1 MSAIDDFNELL
12 SETEVIQQVY
22 RSVREEPAHLLGKIC
37 SEYQK
42 TKEAI
47 PDHHLRIAGYIS
59 ETALKALL
67 SAGLIKRQSGGTL
80 SVFCYEPT
88 KKGQEQYAKLNKA
101 SFYQK

>member
-1 MSAIDDFNELL
+1 LSAIDDFNDLMA
-12 SETEVIQQVY
+12 ETEVIQQVF
-22 RSVREEPAHLLGKIC
+22 RSVREEPAYLLGKIC
-37 SEYQK
+37 SEYQE
-42 TKEAI
+42 TKKAV
-47 PDHHLRIAGYIS
+47 PDYHLRITGYIS

-88 KKGQEQYAKLNKA
+88 KKGQEQYSRLSKD